1 MSDLQQYFSKSEK
14 MWLSVSYAMFL
25 LSYWPNFT
33 FPFFA
38 LTAKLLFFLLF
49 LRKKGEFRFQ
59 SLQSLLSQLP
69 ITLLNFGWI
78 FLMASNLKQ
87 GFLQAWM
94 QEVFTF
100 LIVVINIAYL
110 YLSFRAIKAVWK
122 DQVFQFLQSKRQ
134 ESQL

>member
-1 MSDLQQYFSKSEK
+1 MSDIQQHFSKSEK
-14 MWLSVSYAMFL
+14 LWLSVSYAMVL

-38 LTAKLLFFLLF
+38 LTAKMLFFLLF
-49 LRKKGEFRFQ
+49 LRKKGAFRFQ

-78 FLMASNLKQ
+78 FLMVSNLKQ

-94 QEVFTF
+94 QEVLTF
-100 LIVVINIAYL
+100 LILAINLAYL

-122 DQVFQFLQSKRQ
+122 DRSFHFLQWKRQ